1 MQKIIFKNIICYAFE
16 KKKFTV
22 KSSFC
27 RARMGHCSDNYRIF
41 VKYNVQYIE
50 ALQH

>member
-16 KKKFTV
+16 KGNLLPNLR
-22 KSSFC
+22 FC
-27 RARMGHCSDNYRIF
+27 RARMEHCSDNYRIF